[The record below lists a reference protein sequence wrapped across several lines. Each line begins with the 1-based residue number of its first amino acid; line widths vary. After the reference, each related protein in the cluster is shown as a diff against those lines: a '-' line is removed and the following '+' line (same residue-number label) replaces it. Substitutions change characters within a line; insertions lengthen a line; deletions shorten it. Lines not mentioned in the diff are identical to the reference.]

1 MTYKFDPFEIFNRAM
16 PGSSLVSIVDKIT
29 ALSLKSYTFLKK
41 VENLLCLIRGETYN
55 KFSMITWVQ
64 KQIIACSFF
73 SVLCGKS
80 FTVENKQVKLR
91 LTMTSRTAERKRTS
105 GRP

>member
-1 MTYKFDPFEIFNRAM
+1 MPNKFNQFEIFNRAT

-41 VENLLCLIRGETYN
+41 SGKSIVLDKGETYN
-55 KFSMITWVQ
+55 KFSMITRVQ

-80 FTVENKQVKLR
+80 FTEQNKK
-91 LTMTSRTAERKRTS
+91 
-105 GRP
+105 